1 MDEYL
6 KKVAKIYERGNATEH
21 SYRRA
26 LAKCMEG
33 LMGGCVATNEPKR
46 TEFGS
51 PDYII
56 EKEMHGKQ
64 GELGKPLKP
73 LPMGYVEAK
82 DIGAKLSKI
91 EKEEQLMRYRK
102 GFSNFV
108 LTDYLEF
115 RFYRKG
121 EKQDTVRIA
130 EIKDG
135 RIIPQRKNFPTL
147 ERLFTN
153 FRGFDDEAIGTWQE
167 LTERMAD
174 AGKLI
179 RDEVFARAFAKDSRS
194 NIKEQLT
201 GFRKFLIHD
210 MEAPQ
215 FVDIYTQTIVYGL
228 FTARLHDET
237 LSDFSRE
244 EARDLIP
251 LSNPFLR
258 QLFDYVCGA
267 NFDKNLVWVLDYLC
281 KIYRDVDLHA
291 LIKSFSKRTSTNDPL
306 IHFYETFLGQY
317 NPELRKSRGVY
328 YTPEPVVN
336 FIVRAMDDCLK
347 KYFDLP
353 EGLAHR
359 GKVDIFAEAATAK
372 KAKIKK
378 SVHKVQLLDVAT
390 GTGSFMAEV
399 IRQIH
404 DSSFKNQQ
412 GAWSNYV
419 EEHLLPRLHGFEL
432 MMASYAMCHLK
443 LDFLLTETGY
453 KPQNKSNPPRLGV
466 YLTNALEEAHP
477 DYDTLFAQWLSNESN
492 EASRIKRDM
501 PVMVTFGNPPY
512 SGVSANM
519 DIKNPIID
527 IEPYKHV
534 NGEHFGERKHWL
546 HDDYV
551 KFIRLAE
558 HYIEKNKEGILAYI
572 TNHAYLDNPTFR
584 GMRWHLL
591 QTFDDIYILD
601 LHGNASRQE
610 KAPDGSADKN
620 VFDIRQGVA
629 AIIAVKHGKR
639 KGKLAQVHHADLWG
653 SRQSKYDALAQ
664 ITLKSI
670 QWEQVKN
677 REPYYFFVPK
687 NVKGEGEYKTGFSVE
702 EVFPENVT
710 GIVTARDDFVIAFDK
725 SELVK
730 RMIHFLDKKLDDQEI
745 REYYFSNRS
754 GKKYPK
760 GDSRGWKL
768 SNARKAVAS
777 FDHEA
782 MVKPISY
789 RPFDNRAIY
798 YTPEMVDWG
807 REEIMRHFLSRENVG
822 LITVKSVSEK
832 KSFSH
837 TLITRLISEGHMGN
851 NISYL
856 FPLYLYDESE
866 SRKPNLN
873 MGIVEEMVKKLKLPF
888 ISDHKA
894 RGAAKKRQE
903 QTALSPLD
911 LLDYIYAVLHSPA
924 YREKYKEFLKIDFPR
939 IPYPKTA
946 KKFWRLA
953 DLGGEIRALHLMEH
967 KALANRTIH
976 FPIEGDRKI
985 ERPRFSD
992 DGKVW
997 INKNQYFNHVP
1008 QIAWDFYI
1016 GGYQP
1021 AQKWLKD
1028 RKGVKLS
1035 SDDIAHYEKIIIAL
1049 AETHRIM
1056 GEIDKIATS

>member
-82 DIGAKLSKI
+82 DIGAKLSRI

-179 RDEVFARAFAKDSRS
+179 RDEVFARAFAKDSHS

-664 ITLKSI
+664 STLKSI
-670 QWEQVKN
+670 QWEKIKN
-677 REPYYFFVPK
+677 RKPYYFFVPK
-687 NVKGEGEYKTGFSVE
+687 DIKGEDEYKKGFSVE
-702 EVFPENVT
+702 EIFPKNVT
-710 GIVTARDDFVIAFDK
+710 GVVTMGDNFIVSENRESLKERLENFILENKTEKQLKESFSLGKNYAKWIVEKRKQIKIDK
-725 SELVK
+725 TK
-730 RMIHFLDKKLDDQEI
+730 FIKF
-745 REYYFSNRS
+745 N
-754 GKKYPK
+754 
-760 GDSRGWKL
+760 
-768 SNARKAVAS
+768 
-777 FDHEA
+777 
-782 MVKPISY
+782 Y
-789 RPFDNRAIY
+789 RPLDIRWTYFDNKLIWR
-798 YTPEMVDWG
+798 W
-807 REEIMRHFLSRENVG
+807 REKIMRHFLSRENVG

-873 MGIVEEMVKKLKLPF
+873 MGIVEEMARKLKLPF
-888 ISDHKA
+888 IADHKA
-894 RGAAKKRQE
+894 RGASKKRQE
-903 QTALSPLD
+903 QTAFSPLD
-911 LLDYIYAVLHSPA
+911 LLDYIYAVLHSPT
-924 YREKYKEFLKIDFPR
+924 YREKYKAFLKIDFPR

-946 KKFWRLA
+946 KRFWRLA

-967 KALANRTIH
+967 KALANRTIG
-976 FPIEGDRKI
+976 FPIEGDDQVEK
-985 ERPRFSD
+985 PRFSD

-1008 QIAWDFYI
+1008 QTAWEFYI

-1028 RKGVKLS
+1028 RKGRKLS
-1035 SDDIAHYEKIIIAL
+1035 YDDIAHYQKIIIAL

-1056 GEIDKIATS
+1056 DEINKIA

>member
-6 KKVAKIYERGNATEH
+6 QEIAKIYERGNATEH

-82 DIGAKLSKI
+82 DIGAKLSRI

-121 EKQDTVRIA
+121 EKQETVRIA

-179 RDEVFARAFAKDSRS
+179 RDEVFARAFAKNSRS
-194 NIKEQLT
+194 NIKEQLA
-201 GFRKFLIHD
+201 GFRKVLIHD
-210 MEAPQ
+210 IEAPQ

-317 NPELRKSRGVY
+317 NPKLRKSRGVY

-336 FIVRAMDDCLK
+336 FIISAIDDCLK
-347 KYFDLP
+347 KHFDLH

-359 GKVDIFAEAATAK
+359 GKVDFFSKAATAK
-372 KAKIKK
+372 KTKIKK

-399 IRQIH
+399 VRQIH
-404 DSSFKNQQ
+404 DSNFKNQQ

-432 MMASYAMCHLK
+432 LMGPYAMCHLK

-477 DYDTLFAQWLSNESN
+477 DYDTLLAQWLSNESN
-492 EASRIKRDM
+492 EASRVKRDT
-501 PVMVTFGNPPY
+501 PVMVAFGNPPY
-512 SGVSANM
+512 SGESANK
-519 DIKNPIID
+519 DVPF
-527 IEPYKHV
+527 IEELMGDYKKEPG
-534 NGEHFGERKHWL
+534 GEEKLKERNSKWIN
-546 HDDYV
+546 DDYV

-591 QTFDDIYILD
+591 NTFDDIYILD
-601 LHGNASRQE
+601 LHGNAKKKEVS
-610 KAPDGSADKN
+610 PDGSADKN
-620 VFDIRQGVA
+620 VFDIQQGA
-629 AIIAVKHGKR
+629 AIIIAVKHRKR
-639 KGKLAQVHHADLWG
+639 KEKLAQVHHADLWG

-664 ITLKSI
+664 STLKNI
-670 QWEQVKN
+670 QWEQIKN
-677 REPYYFFVPK
+677 REPHYFFVSK
-687 NVKGEGEYKTGFSVE
+687 NWDVFEEYKKSFNIENLFPVNGTGVITKRDQLSIHE
-702 EVFPENVT
+702 TEKEAL
-710 GIVTARDDFVIAFDK
+710 TAAKDILNLSKQDFYSKYNMPVDVRDWRYEWAKQDIAEAEI
-725 SELVK
+725 SS
-730 RMIHFLDKKLDDQEI
+730 KLIQ
-745 REYYFSNRS
+745 
-754 GKKYPK
+754 
-760 GDSRGWKL
+760 
-768 SNARKAVAS
+768 
-777 FDHEA
+777 
-782 MVKPISY
+782 PITY
-789 RPFDNRAIY
+789 RPFDNQKIV
-798 YTPEMVDWG
+798 YTG
-807 REEIMRHFLSRENVG
+807 RSRGFIGWPVVKIMRHFLSGENVG
-822 LITVKSVSEK
+822 LIFGRQGQVVGGMSWNLC
-832 KSFSH
+832 F
-837 TLITRLISEGHMGN
+837 ITK
-851 NISYL
+851 NISDLNL
-856 FPLYLYDESE
+856 FYRGGQVTSPLYLYDESE
-866 SRKPNLN
+866 SRTPNLN
-873 MGIVEEMVKKLKLPF
+873 MEIVEEMVKKLKLPF

-894 RGAAKKRQE
+894 RGASKKRQE

-911 LLDYIYAVLHSPA
+911 LLDYIYAVLHSPT
-924 YREKYKEFLKIDFPR
+924 YREKYKEFLKINFPR

-967 KALANRTIH
+967 KALANRTIG
-976 FPIEGDRKI
+976 FPIEGDRKV
-985 ERPRFSD
+985 EKLNFSD

-997 INKNQYFNHVP
+997 INKNQYFDGIP
-1008 QIAWDFYI
+1008 QTAWEFYI

-1028 RKGVKLS
+1028 RKGRELTY
-1035 SDDIAHYEKIIIAL
+1035 DDIAHYQKIIIAL

-1056 GEIDKIATS
+1056 GEINKIATS